1 MRDLLIKCKPVYDF
15 QSVEFEY
22 MVDLD
27 DPQTVEDMLTFY
39 DTIIEGLKNVA
50 PEQPNQKGGTPKK
63 PPVEKATEG
72 QIKCLVGLGISRE
85 EAANMSKTVASIKI
99 KELIG

>member
-1 MRDLLIKCKPVYDF
+1 MKDLIIKCKPVYDF

-22 MVDLD
+22 VVDLD
-27 DPQTVEDMLTFY
+27 EPQTIEEMFTLY

-63 PPVEKATEG
+63 PQAERATEG
-72 QIKCLVGLGISRE
+72 QIKCLVGLGYSRE

>member
-1 MRDLLIKCKPVYDF
+1 MKDMIIKCKPVYDF

-22 MVDLD
+22 VVDLD
-27 DPQTVEDMLTFY
+27 DPQTIEDMFTFY

-50 PEQPNQKGGTPKK
+50 PEQPNQKVVQPKK
-63 PPVEKATEG
+63 PQADRATEG
-72 QIKCLVGLGISRE
+72 QIKCLVGLGYSRE